1 LYVGG
6 VEKGLD
12 IAASGLLDGLDGEA
26 RRDRAELIVW
36 LLDRGFSADQIRASV
51 APFLL
56 PADRV
61 LGDDGQYVSARQ
73 ICESTGVDVEVLQR
87 LHGEIGLPRFDDPDA
102 PVLLRADAQAAARA
116 KFFIDMGV
124 DLEETIAVMRALVE
138 SLRHVAAMMRET
150 ALKTLLRPG
159 GTELELAQ
167 ATEELARKTVPQFGP
182 MMDDLLR
189 LLFRRSM
196 EVEAV
201 NAAERAAGTLP
212 GARQVT
218 VAFADLAGF
227 TQLGE
232 SLPPEELHHL
242 ANRLAEL
249 ARDAAIPPVRFI
261 KSIGDAVMFVS
272 PDPVPLIGAALALIA
287 AAEARGLPPL
297 RIGIASGGAVSRSGD
312 WFGSPVNV
320 ASRVTA
326 EARPG
331 TVLVGESAHNE
342 AGDTSGFHWSSVG
355 TRRLKGVSGGV
366 KLFRVQRAFA
376 DGI

>member
-1 LYVGG
+1 M
-6 VEKGLD
+6 EKGFD

-36 LLDRGFSADQIRASV
+36 LLDRGFSADEIRASV

-124 DLEETIAVMRALVE
+124 DLDETIAVMRALVE

-189 LLFRRSM
+189 LVFRRSM
-196 EVEAV
+196 EVEAIT
-201 NAAERAAGTLP
+201 AAERTAGTLP

-242 ANRLAEL
+242 ANRLVEL

-297 RIGIASGGAVSRSGD
+297 RFGIASGGAVSRSGD

-342 AGDTSGFHWSSVG
+342 AGDTPGFHWSSVG
-355 TRRLKGVSGGV
+355 TRRLKGVSGDV